1 MNNETENWKLNKID
15 VWINCVRSRECRI
28 CRFRESN
35 FQFFFSG
42 GAYPYIIRAFGANSA
57 LVSAVTLVFN
67 VQLQKTPHLDKMN
80 DDTEKQ
86 WSKLYIILD
95 ENRSLNAKETI
106 QNKTKAAVKRA
117 TKYVQLVLQH
127 CCKPSRIAM
136 LRVLPPMFDPI
147 LQEIRMQGLFSWV
160 VKRATHYS
168 THFAAMLQNKLRAFC
183 CPFYRSLGSQWEHH

>member
-1 MNNETENWKLNKID
+1 MNDETENGKFNKID
-15 VWINCVRSRECRI
+15 LWINCVRSRECRI

-117 TKYVQLVLQH
+117 TKYVPLVSQH
-127 CCKPSRIAM
+127 CCKPSWIAM

-183 CPFYRSLGSQWEHH
+183 CPFYRTLGSQWEHR